1 MAQKT
6 TEYVP
11 VGPVAKLLHVSE
23 KTVARWSTEGY
34 TDADGEKHQIPSVRT
49 LGGHRRYS
57 VAVVNELAEFYG
69 IAERL

>member
-6 TEYVP
+6 AEYVP

-34 TDADGEKHQIPSVRT
+34 TGSDGEKHQIPHVRT
-49 LGGHRRYS
+49 LGGQRRYS
-57 VAVVNELAEFYG
+57 VAVVNDLAELQG
-69 IAERL
+69 ITERL

>member
-1 MAQKT
+1 MAQKAA
-6 TEYVP
+6 EYVP

-34 TDADGEKHQIPSVRT
+34 TGSDGEKHKIPHVRT
-49 LGGHRRYS
+49 LGGQRRYS
-57 VAVVNELAEFYG
+57 VAVINELAEEHD

>member
-6 TEYVP
+6 AEYVP

-34 TDADGEKHQIPSVRT
+34 TGTNGAKIKIPCVYT

-57 VAVVNELAEFYG
+57 TAVANELAEFLG
-69 IAERL
+69 IPERL